1 MVLDCL
7 FVWPPMERRSEFA
20 AANLQAES
28 YLERE
33 HKARWAALTG
43 SSVGFVPTNL
53 LVYIQ
58 CRLVGGYPETG
69 L

>member
-20 AANLQAES
+20 AAKLQAES

-33 HKARWAALTG
+33 HKARCKDAM
-43 SSVGFVPTNL
+43 SNRS
-53 LVYIQ
+53 
-58 CRLVGGYPETG
+58 
-69 L
+69 